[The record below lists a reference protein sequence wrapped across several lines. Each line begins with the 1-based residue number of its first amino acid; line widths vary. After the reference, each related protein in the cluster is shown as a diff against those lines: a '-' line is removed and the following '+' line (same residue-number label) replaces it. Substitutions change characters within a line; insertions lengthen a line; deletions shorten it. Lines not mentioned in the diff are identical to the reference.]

1 MEAVKK
7 LQNST
12 KLLQKVIDYS
22 MEGGEGWVLPGT
34 GSWNRLGPCT

>member
-12 KLLQKVIDYS
+12 KLLQKVIYS
-22 MEGGEGWVLPGT
+22 IEVGEGLTSCVVHQSRSEGE
-34 GSWNRLGPCT
+34 